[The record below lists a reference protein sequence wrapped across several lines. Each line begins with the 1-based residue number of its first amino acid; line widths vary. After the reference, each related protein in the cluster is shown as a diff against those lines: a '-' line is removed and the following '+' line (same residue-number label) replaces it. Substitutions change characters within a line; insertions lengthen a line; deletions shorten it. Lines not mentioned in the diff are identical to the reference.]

1 MNEEIKDPNQ
11 LDLFAGILFTPY
23 QEKQIN
29 TFLER
34 QKTAVK
40 LNTTANQQN
49 NELLIRNGFKLG
61 IDFQNTFKVEV
72 VTREVTL
79 GSSYDKTLF
88 TTELTFENTVG
99 SISLNG
105 KQFYNGILAD
115 TMFSIGFEHDKV
127 QCNAIQ
133 DQYRYVKP
141 TTLLEKLKVHN
152 SRQEAL
158 FEEYKKKTSLKETI
172 IEKYTKLYPKA
183 TVTNKNDWSKYS
195 GSFDI
200 IEVAFD
206 SGSYIQ
212 FKLDTCHNKEFVHK
226 KYDAEFETMNS
237 DELLEKF
244 SKQEALK

>member
-1 MNEEIKDPNQ
+1 
-11 LDLFAGILFTPY
+11 
-23 QEKQIN
+23 
-29 TFLER
+29 
-34 QKTAVK
+34 
-40 LNTTANQQN
+40 
-49 NELLIRNGFKLG
+49 LLIRNGFKLG

-88 TTELTFENTVG
+88 TTELTFENTTG

-115 TMFSIGFEHDKV
+115 TMFSVYFERDKV
-127 QCNAIQ
+127 QCNSIQ
-133 DQYRYVKP
+133 EQYRYVKP

-152 SRQEAL
+152 SRQEVL

-212 FKLDTCHNKEFVHK
+212 FRLDTYHNKEFVHK

-244 SKQEALK
+244 SKQEGSN